1 MKKQLIAKELQRM
14 AATPGVV
21 ACALVDVGA
30 GMVYLSAGD
39 TPNIEA
45 VAEAASDYWRLYQRN
60 GNNFAELGPLQAV
73 STIHRDGV
81 VSLMPCSEGIVL
93 ATISRRM
100 QLDMSAW
107 HRQVA
112 QLAAL
117 LGQ

>member
-1 MKKQLIAKELQRM
+1 MKKKLVAQELQAM

-21 ACALVDVGA
+21 ACALVDVTT
-30 GMVYLSAGD
+30 GMVYLCAGD
-39 TPNIEA
+39 APNMEG

-60 GNNFAELGPLQAV
+60 GNNFAALGPLQAV

-107 HRQVA
+107 FRKVTHLATLIA
-112 QLAAL
+112 Q
-117 LGQ
+117 